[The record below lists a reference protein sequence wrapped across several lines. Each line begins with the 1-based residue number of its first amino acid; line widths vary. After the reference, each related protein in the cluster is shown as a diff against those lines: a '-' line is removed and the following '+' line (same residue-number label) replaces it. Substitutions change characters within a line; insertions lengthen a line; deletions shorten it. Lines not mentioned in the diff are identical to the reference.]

1 MKLVKNFA
9 KQDSKTG
16 ISNRVKALALV
27 SGGLDSVLAVKL
39 MLNQGVEVICVNF
52 VSPFCL
58 CDKGSGC
65 KKKSVAFTEK
75 LNIELKIFN
84 ISEPFLEMVK
94 SPRFGYGKN
103 LNPCIDCRILMLK
116 KSKEF
121 MNEIDASFIVTGEVL
136 GQRPMSQNR
145 RAMELIEKESGLEG
159 LLVRPLSAK
168 LLPLSIPEKEGWIKR
183 EELLDIEGRSRK
195 RQLELT
201 KGYNISDYSTPAG
214 GCLLTD
220 PGFSLRIK
228 DLVNAKM
235 LNIHSINLVK
245 NGRYFRISDSF
256 KLVVGRNHEEN
267 QKLMKLVREG
277 DIILEPESRG
287 PIAIGWGKESPTL
300 RIVDQ
305 AGNDNKEIDIASK
318 IVAYYCKPARPDPD
332 VTSGDAGGDE
342 KATVNVKISPV
353 AYAPKL
359 QRRSNDKVQS
369 FSAEKIS
376 EQKLSSYRVQK
387 I

>member
-1 MKLVKNFA
+1 MNPVNFD
-9 KQDSKTG
+9 KQDNKTG
-16 ISNRVKALALV
+16 ISNGVKAVALV

-75 LNIELKIFN
+75 LNLELKIFN

-103 LNPCIDCRILMLK
+103 LNPCLDCRIMMLK

-121 MNEIDASFIVTGEVL
+121 MNEISAHFIITGEVL

-145 RAMELIEKESGLEG
+145 RAMDLIEKESGLGG

-168 LLPLSIPEKEGWIKR
+168 LLSLSIPEKEGWINR

-195 RQLELT
+195 RQFALT
-201 KGYNISDYSTPAG
+201 KEYNISDYSAPAG

-220 PGFSLRIK
+220 PDFSLRIR
-228 DLVNAKM
+228 DLVKSNM
-235 LNIHSINLVK
+235 LNLHSINLVK

-256 KLVVGRNHEEN
+256 KLVVGRNHEDN
-267 QKLMKLVREG
+267 QKLMKLAHEG
-277 DIILEPESRG
+277 DIILEPEAKG
-287 PIAIGWGKESPTL
+287 PIAIGWGNLTSTE
-300 RIVDQ
+300 RNNED
-305 AGNDNKEIDIASK
+305 IDIASQ
-318 IVAYYCKPARPDPD
+318 IVAYYCK
-332 VTSGDAGGDE
+332 DE
-342 KATVNVKISPV
+342 KVTVNVKFP
-353 AYAPKL
+353 PP
-359 QRRSNDKVQS
+359 DKVQS
-369 FSAEKIS
+369 FNVEKIS
-376 EQKLSSYRVQK
+376 EQELSSYRIESK
-387 I
+387 HGRHRTKN